1 MNILILSCNTGEG
14 HNAAGRA
21 VLEQLEQRG
30 AHGVLVDALSFASR
44 GISRLVCDIHTS
56 AYRNA
61 PAIFDAG
68 YDRSERPAESG
79 DSIAYRANAL
89 YAKKLLRYIRAGGFD
104 AVVAPHV
111 FPAEALTCLRRQGLL
126 SLPCC
131 FIATDYTCSPF
142 VGETVLDG
150 YCIPHASLAEE
161 FCGHGLPREK
171 LIATGIP
178 VATSFAA
185 HAPRAEARRALSLPR
200 DGRVI
205 LLMAGSM
212 GAGHIGEVAARL
224 LPQLTVDDRLI
235 CVCGNNEKLRHSLL
249 GEHRVDPRVVVMGFT
264 DRMSLLMDAAD
275 LLLTKAGGLT
285 STEAAVKGVPL
296 VLMDVVGG
304 CESRNIAFFTAHGLA
319 RAAQAPADIADLAL
333 SLLDDPA
340 ACAAMTARQRE
351 TIAPDAAAAVADW
364 VLSAAAAGGE
374 AEGAAQMG

>member
-21 VLEQLEQRG
+21 VLEQLERRG

-44 GISRLVCDIHTS
+44 GVSKLVCDVHTN
-56 AYRNA
+56 AYRKA

-68 YDRSERPAESG
+68 YGRSERTAESG

-111 FPAEALTCLRRQGLL
+111 FPAEALTCLKRQRMLP
-126 SLPCC
+126 LPCC

-142 VGETVLDG
+142 VGETALDG
-150 YCIPHASLAEE
+150 YCIPHASLEEE
-161 FCGHGLPREK
+161 FCERGLPRER
-171 LIATGIP
+171 LFVTGIP
-178 VATSFAA
+178 VAAAFAA
-185 HAPRAEARRALSLPR
+185 HTPRAEARRTLRLPA

-212 GAGHIGEVAARL
+212 GAGHIEEVAAQL
-224 LPQLTVDDRLI
+224 LPQLTVNDRLLL
-235 CVCGNNEKLRHSLL
+235 VCGSNEKLRQSLL
-249 GEHRVDPRVVVMGFT
+249 GEHRMDPRAVILGFT
-264 DRMSLLMDAAD
+264 DRVSLLMDAAD

-285 STEAAVKGVPL
+285 STEAAVKGIPL

-304 CESRNIAFFTAHGLA
+304 CESRNIDFFNEHGLA
-319 RAAQAPADIADLAL
+319 RAAQAPADIARLAL

-340 ACAAMTARQRE
+340 ACEAMTARQRE
-351 TIAPDAAAAVADW
+351 TIAPDAAAAVAEW
-364 VLSAAAAGGE
+364 VLAAADADRD
-374 AEGAAQMG
+374 APDAAQMG